1 MAKAKKK
8 EDESVDLQKKIDELT
23 NDLQRTRADFENFR
37 KRVDSEKQQAMK
49 NGETKTAL
57 KILPVVDTIERA
69 VVNIPQDIADNAWV
83 KGVSGMIKQ
92 LEVALSNMGIKKI
105 DAKPGVTFDPELHQ
119 AVQFDEEADGDIE
132 VISEELQAGYTLDGM
147 LIRHSMV
154 KVTRK

>member
-8 EDESVDLQKKIDELT
+8 EGESVDLQKKIDELT

-37 KRVDSEKQQAMK
+37 KRVDGEKQQAMK

-119 AVQFDEEADGDIE
+119 AVQFDEEADGDTE

-147 LIRHSMV
+147 PIRHSMV